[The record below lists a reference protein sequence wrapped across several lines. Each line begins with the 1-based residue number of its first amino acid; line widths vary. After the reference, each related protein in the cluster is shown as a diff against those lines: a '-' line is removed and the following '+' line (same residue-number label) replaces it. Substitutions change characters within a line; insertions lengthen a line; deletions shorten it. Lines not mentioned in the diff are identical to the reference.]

1 MTFGY
6 SAYLTDLGD
15 PAGAYITLADS
26 IWRYTSDYAAANLTS
41 TLSGTDAVT
50 CTTTY
55 TISGTNTGESD
66 RTLTFTYCVLR
77 ASASEGQPSTISVS
91 GTSYL
96 VRPTLS

>member
-15 PAGAYITLADS
+15 PAGAYISLADT
-26 IWRYTSDYAAANLTS
+26 IWRYTGDYAASNLTS
-41 TLSGTDAVT
+41 TLSGTDVVT

-55 TISGTNTGESD
+55 TISGTATGESD
-66 RTLTFTYCVLR
+66 RTLTFAYSVLR
-77 ASASEGQPSTISVS
+77 ANGAEGQPGVINVS
-91 GTSYL
+91 GTAYQ